1 MTHQRDAIILQLQIP
16 NTQGSVIY
24 LIKNIK
30 IAILRK
36 LNELEE
42 NTEIQLSE

>member
-24 LIKNIK
+24 LIKK
-30 IAILRK
+30 YQDSYFK
-36 LNELEE
+36 E
-42 NTEIQLSE
+42 TQ